1 MPSICGSESYP
12 KPFDSIEDIFPG
24 DKVGW
29 EIMSFLL
36 SPAVPADASL
46 IASVHLAAFDSNPL
60 LHVQFPSASSLQ
72 SLHDFLVQNTLGD
85 LKNPGKAVLVVRD
98 GQKLVGFASWELP
111 GAGGNWEGKEWPAD
125 CSKKWLDE
133 YYEKV
138 REVRKRVV
146 GERKCYGKTFSSL
159 YSEECLLS

>member
-1 MPSICGSESYP
+1 MPFI
-12 KPFDSIEDIFPG
+12 
-24 DKVGW
+24 
-29 EIMSFLL
+29 L
-36 SPAVPADASL
+36 SPAVPADADQ

-60 LHVQFPSASSLQ
+60 LHAQFPSASSLQ
-72 SLHDFLVQNTLGD
+72 SLHKFLVENTLGD
-85 LKNPGKAVLVVRD
+85 LKDPGNAVLVVRD
-98 GQKLVGFASWELP
+98 GQKLVGFARWELP
-111 GAGGNWEGKEWPAD
+111 GFGGNWEGKEWPAD

-159 YSEECLLS
+159 